1 MSRRLPLVGISLLT
15 ISLALPA
22 LAQNDLPP
30 DSAKPGECY
39 AKVLVP
45 AQFQTAIQRVQ
56 TKPESTRT
64 RTIGIIAGRAASS
77 ARGTANCRNEGPREG
92 TPVLM
97 MHGEP
102 SWCYLYR
109 HMIGPVVEAGYRV
122 LAPDLIGFGKS
133 DKLTKKSA
141 YSYALHVA
149 WMRDWLD
156 AMELSNI
163 VLACQDWG
171 SLVGLRLVADMPDRF
186 AAVVLQIL
194 AINILFTLW

>member
-1 MSRRLPLVGISLLT
+1 MPLAYRT
-15 ISLALPA
+15 
-22 LAQNDLPP
+22 P
-30 DSAKPGECY
+30 DSRFTNLPDYPFKPHYYTLREG
-39 AKVLVP
+39 L
-45 AQFQTAIQRVQ
+45 RVHYVD
-56 TKPESTRT
+56 
-64 RTIGIIAGRAASS
+64 
-77 ARGTANCRNEGPREG
+77 EGPRDA

-102 SWCYLYR
+102 SWSYLYR

-133 DKLTKKSA
+133 DKLTKKSE

-156 AMELSNI
+156 AMDLGNI

-171 SLVGLRLVADMPDRF
+171 SLVGLRLVADTPQAF
-186 AAVVLQIL
+186 AAVVLANGGL
-194 AINILFTLW
+194 PAGEPAPPAFAK

>member
-64 RTIGIIAGRAASS
+64 RTIEAEYDLVQETVLVQEASFEYVPIPPQYE
-77 ARGTANCRNEGPREG
+77 TIQEK
-92 TPVLM
+92 VL
-97 MHGEP
+97 
-102 SWCYLYR
+102 
-109 HMIGPVVEAGYRV
+109 V
-122 LAPDLIGFGKS
+122 
-133 DKLTKKSA
+133 
-141 YSYALHVA
+141 
-149 WMRDWLD
+149 
-156 AMELSNI
+156 
-163 VLACQDWG
+163 
-171 SLVGLRLVADMPDRF
+171 
-186 AAVVLQIL
+186 
-194 AINILFTLW
+194 